1 MKSKTNIEKC
11 YKEMYNMSQKQGSV
25 SMADPPDEIMWH
37 PAFCAAAGLELQE
50 NITDLEFIPEYN
62 LSKEPIRIDLLIL
75 KDHAGA
81 IKNEIGHIMRKYN
94 IIEYKSPMDGMSI
107 DDFAKTLGYAL
118 LYKGYG
124 ERVDQIPMQ
133 ELTVSMFRSV
143 HPREL
148 FAELKREGHEIEEKY
163 SGIYYVTNNLP
174 FPAQIVVT
182 SELNPELHSSLRI
195 LTFDAKMEDVTRF
208 LEQAKRKK
216 TPGEQENIDA
226 VLQASVAANVELYE
240 NVRRNSGMC
249 QALRELMKDEIDK
262 EINLAVSE
270 ATDKTE
276 TETMVTSIRRVMK
289 NFKCSV
295 EEAMDALEI
304 PPQKRAMYLSKL

>member
-1 MKSKTNIEKC
+1 
-11 YKEMYNMSQKQGSV
+11 MYNMSQKQGSV

-124 ERVDQIPMQ
+124 ERVDQIPMN
-133 ELTVSMFRSV
+133 ELTVSMFRSA

-163 SGIYYVTNNLP
+163 PGIYYVTNNLP

-182 SELNPELHSSLRI
+182 SELNPEIHSSLRI
-195 LTFDAKMEDVTRF
+195 LTFDAKMEDVKRF

-240 NVRRNSGMC
+240 NVRRDSGMC
-249 QALRELMKDEIDK
+249 QALQELLKDEIDEK
-262 EINLAVSE
+262 INLAVSE
-270 ATDKTE
+270 AISETADKTE
-276 TETMVTSIRRVMK
+276 TETQVRNIR
-289 NFKCSV
+289 NI
-295 EEAMDALEI
+295 MDALKYTAEQAMDLLNI